1 MITLQAIAK
10 PLGLEIGL
18 AEETEELQ
26 ATRATDL
33 IAEAEAIIAAAEPL
47 IAAARAAIATQD
59 ETARLRA
66 RIQELERELEQERAS
81 RRADFSTPL
90 QLPPA
95 RGERSESLASRV
107 ASTVRRALTPQL
119 PVRSPRARHLL
130 DNEEPLFLDLET
142 TGRTKRDRI
151 VEVSVVD
158 ARGQVVFSTLINPG
172 RPIPPETT
180 EIHGIS
186 DRDVADAPTWDQ
198 VKPQL
203 RQVLQGR
210 VIVAHYAKFEAKFL
224 PDDWE
229 IEWIC
234 SKEIADAVFG
244 KAHWQEAKYDWRR
257 SGKLVDR
264 VRQCGLQPGPE
275 HSAAGD
281 CLSALRLVRY
291 LGGYGEPVNLIY
303 S

>member
-1 MITLQAIAK
+1 MITLQTTNE
-10 PLGLEIGL
+10 PLGLAIGL
-18 AEETEELQ
+18 VEGAMPREELQ
-26 ATRATDL
+26 VDDL
-33 IAEAEAIIAAAEPL
+33 VAEAEAIVAAAQPL
-47 IAAARAAIATQD
+47 IDAARAVVSVQGD
-59 ETARLRA
+59 EIGRLRA
-66 RIQELERELEQERAS
+66 KVEELERELELER
-81 RRADFSTPL
+81 RRSPLTPG
-90 QLPPA
+90 PSPKG
-95 RGERSESLASRV
+95 RGELIGRV

-158 ARGQVVFSTLINPG
+158 AQGQVVFSTLINPE
-172 RPIPPETT
+172 RHIPAETT

-186 DRDVADAPTWDQ
+186 DQDVADAPTWDQ

-203 RQVLQGR
+203 QQILQGR
-210 VIVAHYAKFEAKFL
+210 VVVAHYAKFEAKFL

-234 SKEIADAVFG
+234 SKGIADAVFG

>member
-1 MITLQAIAK
+1 MITLQTTNE
-10 PLGLEIGL
+10 PLGLAIGL
-18 AEETEELQ
+18 VEGAMPREELQ
-26 ATRATDL
+26 VDDL
-33 IAEAEAIIAAAEPL
+33 VAEAEAIVAAAQPL
-47 IAAARAAIATQD
+47 IDAARAVVSVQGD
-59 ETARLRA
+59 EIGRLRA
-66 RIQELERELEQERAS
+66 KVEELERELELER
-81 RRADFSTPL
+81 RRSPLTPG
-90 QLPPA
+90 PSPKG
-95 RGERSESLASRV
+95 RGELIGRV

-158 ARGQVVFSTLINPG
+158 AQGQVVFSTLINPE
-172 RPIPPETT
+172 RHIPAETT

-186 DRDVADAPTWDQ
+186 DQDVADAPTWDQ

-203 RQVLQGR
+203 QQILQGR
-210 VIVAHYAKFEAKFL
+210 VVVAHYAKFEAKFL

-234 SKEIADAVFG
+234 SKGIADAVFG

-291 LGGYGEPVNLIY
+291 LAGYGEPVNLIY